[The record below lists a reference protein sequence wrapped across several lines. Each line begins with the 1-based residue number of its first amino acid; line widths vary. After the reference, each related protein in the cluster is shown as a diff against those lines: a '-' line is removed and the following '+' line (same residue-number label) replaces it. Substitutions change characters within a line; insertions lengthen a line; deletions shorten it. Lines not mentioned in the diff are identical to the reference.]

1 MLEIKDKAQQIVERH
16 EQQLLENGIRVSV
29 SKKYFETV
37 VHEKSHHSGI
47 LVAVERKWLRKQE
60 NKKGYHFQNNKYHCI
75 VLTLQPADQKG
86 LHKDRCRQYAFVLK
100 KVERAYI
107 GEKPELVLYEA
118 EKVLSKIEK
127 RICRILED
135 AQNRSPQEIC
145 ADTWRDAARYLCAV
159 KYSYKKSILGR
170 DRNTLEMLL
179 LIGFSVVV
187 FIGVLL
193 FWIIS
198 R

>member
-1 MLEIKDKAQQIVERH
+1 VLEIKDKAQQIVERY

-47 LVAVERKWLRKQE
+47 LVAVERKWLRNQE
-60 NKKGYHFQNNKYHCI
+60 KKKGYHFQNNKYHCI
-75 VLTLQPADQKG
+75 VLTLRPVDQKL
-86 LHKDRCRQYAFVLK
+86 LHKEKCRQYAIVLQ

-107 GEKPELVLYEA
+107 GKKPEKTLYEVN
-118 EKVLSKIEK
+118 KVLNKIKK
-127 RICRILED
+127 RIRRILED
-135 AQNRSPQEIC
+135 AQDRSPREIC
-145 ADTWRDAARYLCAV
+145 ADTWRDAARYLCGV

-170 DRNTLEMLL
+170 DRNTLEMFS

-187 FIGVLL
+187 FIGVFLL
-193 FWIIS
+193 WIIS
-198 R
+198 G